1 MYWGTLLGGLAG
13 CAGGYMLVDRKGKDT
28 PKEGQKQEQD
38 EKKVEPDEVL
48 EPALEKVLKLLP
60 EEERIGETGEALR
73 SCVTV
78 FADMTAIVQGGE
90 PLNANL
96 MLTDVTHN
104 MNLATALVAQC
115 RQGVAARNAAR
126 PEFGRDFTQK
136 AREWL
141 TAMEDRAVFLRSKLS
156 AK

>member
-1 MYWGTLLGGLAG
+1 MYWGTLMGGLAG
-13 CAGGYMLVDRKGKDT
+13 CAGGYMLVDRKAQAKTED
-28 PKEGQKQEQD
+28 KE
-38 EKKVEPDEVL
+38 EKKEEPDQVL

-78 FADMTAIVQGGE
+78 FADMTALVQAGD
-90 PLNANL
+90 PLNATL

-115 RQGVAARNAAR
+115 RQGVASRNGAR
-126 PEFGRDFTQK
+126 PEFARDFTQK